1 MDLKKIIPLYI
12 GAAVGPLGGFGV
24 VAIVPVFAGVWS
36 IDFAAASLAI
46 TFYMIPFIAIQ
57 IFSGPIAQLFDVRRT
72 LLAGFGIYT
81 LGGILCALSGSF
93 SFFLI
98 GRIVQGTGGAF
109 LTPILMAMVGE
120 VVPARHLGKAMGG
133 LGLAYTAGVTLG
145 PAISGLIEVRCGWQG
160 FFYFLSALSAIT
172 SLYFMIWCKDVCPQ
186 TEGGHSLFGIFPLI
200 RRAISLPGVVSLSLA
215 AFSLFVA
222 YIGIMTFTADYLKTT
237 FALPSDRIGLLLS
250 LTGLSGL
257 IMSPIAGV
265 LGDRYGRHMV
275 FAGGT
280 IIMLAA
286 LGLMLSLPFHY
297 GHDMALFLLL
307 GAGSATAWTS
317 LNTMAVQASPELRT
331 PVTSIYNAL
340 KFSGYALSPVILS
353 IFYGDNRLTTVQ
365 LACGGAII
373 VSLLLALRA
382 RQTLR

>member
-1 MDLKKIIPLYI
+1 MNLKKLIPLYI

-24 VAIVPVFAGVWS
+24 VAIIPVFAKVWS

-81 LGGILCALSGSF
+81 LGGILSALSGSF

-98 GRIVQGTGGAF
+98 GRVVQGTGGAF

-120 VVPARHLGKAMGG
+120 VVPPRHLGKAMGG

-145 PAISGLIEVRCGWQG
+145 PAISGMIEVRYGWQG
-160 FFYFLSALSAIT
+160 FFYFLSTLSIITALF
-172 SLYFMIWCKDVCPQ
+172 FMIWCKDVCPQ
-186 TEGGHSLFGIFPLI
+186 TEGRHSLFGIFPLI
-200 RRAISLPGVVSLSLA
+200 RQALSLPGVLSLSFA

-222 YIGIMTFTADYLKTT
+222 YIGIMTFTADYLKTV
-237 FALPSDRIGLLLS
+237 FDLPSDRIGLLLS
-250 LTGLSGL
+250 LTGFSGL

-265 LGDRYGRHMV
+265 LGDRYGRHTV

-280 IIMLAA
+280 AIMLAA
-286 LGLMLSLPFHY
+286 LGLMLFLPFHY
-297 GHDMALFLLL
+297 GHYMALFLLL
-307 GAGSATAWTS
+307 GAGSATGWTS
-317 LNTMAVQASPELRT
+317 LNTMAVQASPRLRT
-331 PVTSIYNAL
+331 PVTSVYNTV

-353 IFYGDNRLTTVQ
+353 VFYGGSRLAAVQ
-365 LACGGAII
+365 LACGAAII
-373 VSLLLALRA
+373 VSLILTLRA
-382 RQTLR
+382 RQP